1 MSEKENF
8 VFYADWIDIIKA
20 YDKTNPE
27 LAGNLAKQIIYY
39 GVTGEMTTDDP
50 IVTGTVNSMCA
61 ALIEKSKN
69 RHRAAIANGKQG
81 GRPKQYTDEDVLT
94 LRQQGLSDQEI
105 ADNLGCS
112 VRTVQRKLAKLKYE
126 DEDEI

>member
-94 LRQQGLSDQEI
+94 LHQKGLSDQEI

-112 VRTVQRKLAKLKYE
+112 IRTVQRKLAKLK

>member
-1 MSEKENF
+1 MSQRENF

-20 YDKTNPE
+20 YDKTNSE
-27 LAGNLAKQIIYY
+27 LAGNMAKQIIYY

-50 IVTGTVNSMCA
+50 IIVGTVNSMCA

-81 GRPKQYTDEDVLT
+81 GRPKQYTDEDVWNLH
-94 LRQQGLSDQEI
+94 QQGLSDQEI

-112 VRTVQRKLAKLKYE
+112 VRTVQRKLKQMG
-126 DEDEI
+126 DDEI

>member
-94 LRQQGLSDQEI
+94 LHKQGLSDQEI

-112 VRTVQRKLAKLKYE
+112 VRTVQRKLAKFK

>member
-1 MSEKENF
+1 MSQRDNF

-20 YDKTNPE
+20 YDAANPE
-27 LAGNLAKQIIYY
+27 LAGNMAKQIIYY

-50 IVTGTVNSMCA
+50 IIVGTVNSMCA

-81 GRPKQYTDEDVLT
+81 GRPSQYSDEDVWKLH
-94 LRQQGLSDQEI
+94 QQGFSDQDI

-112 VRTVQRKLAKLKYE
+112 VKTVQRRLVKLK
-126 DEDEI
+126 DDADEI

>member
-1 MSEKENF
+1 MSKKDNF

-20 YDKTNPE
+20 YDKTNSE

-39 GVTGEMTTDDP
+39 GVTGEITSDDP
-50 IVTGTVNSMCA
+50 IVVGTVNSMCA

-81 GRPKQYTDEDVLT
+81 GRPKQYSKEKMQK
-94 LRQQGLSDQEI
+94 LRDAGLSNQDI

-112 VRTVQRKLAKLKYE
+112 VATVERTIGKEPV
-126 DEDEI
+126 DEI

>member
-1 MSEKENF
+1 MSQRDNF

-27 LAGNLAKQIIYY
+27 LAGNMAKQIIYY
-39 GVTGEMTTDDP
+39 GVTGGMTTDDP
-50 IVTGTVNSMCA
+50 IIVGTVNSMCA

-81 GRPKQYTDEDVLT
+81 GRPTEYSDADVWNLHT
-94 LRQQGLSDQEI
+94 QGLSDKEI
-105 ADNLGCS
+105 ADKLGCS
-112 VRTVQRKLAKLKYE
+112 IKTVRRKLEKFKNE
-126 DEDEI
+126 DDI